1 MFYVL
6 LHCMYVSLASFT
18 YLSCIPIR
26 LPRLCDSAGSGPTRL
41 QADHTDGRVRRPR
54 KAKGQAYRTALGV
67 YSSAPKYWSVEDV
80 GEFLQ
85 NNGFSEYMVTFG
97 DHEVDG
103 KSLLLLKER
112 HLMDNF
118 EMKLGPTL
126 KLLECI
132 YRLSHPP

>member
-1 MFYVL
+1 M
-6 LHCMYVSLASFT
+6 
-18 YLSCIPIR
+18 
-26 LPRLCDSAGSGPTRL
+26 
-41 QADHTDGRVRRPR
+41 RRPR
-54 KAKGQAYRTALGV
+54 KAKGQAYRTSLGV
-67 YSSAPKYWSVEDV
+67 FSSAPKYWSVEDV

-85 NNGFSEYMVTFG
+85 NNGFSEYMVMFG

-103 KSLLLLKER
+103 KSLLLLEER